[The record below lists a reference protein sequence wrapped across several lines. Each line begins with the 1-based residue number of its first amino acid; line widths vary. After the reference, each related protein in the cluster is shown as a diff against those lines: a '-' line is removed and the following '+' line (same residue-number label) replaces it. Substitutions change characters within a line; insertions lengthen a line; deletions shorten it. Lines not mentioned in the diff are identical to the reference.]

1 MTAASPPPG
10 HPVPQMPAADVLAEL
25 TALLAGFV
33 AVEAQAVDAEESFA
47 VLGLDSLLSVGFM
60 GVLNTRF
67 GTSVPPDALYQYP
80 TPKALADRL
89 AAELGGAASDPAAS
103 DAAASDPAVPVSAPV
118 PAGDHDGD
126 VLDRLRGLLARIL
139 GCAPDDIEA
148 DVPFVLLGLD
158 SILSAQFVEGVN
170 RIWGLREPT
179 ALLYDQP
186 DLASVAAY
194 VAANSRAGG
203 GDSAA
208 GDVVSPVPAEASVS
222 PSSAASAASGAS
234 GASGA
239 QVDLEAL
246 LDAVRD
252 DLLSVDEAAALLG
265 TRPA

>member
-10 HPVPQMPAADVLAEL
+10 HPAPQMPAADVLAEL

-33 AVEAQAVDAEESFA
+33 AVEAQAVEAEESFA

-60 GVLNTRF
+60 GALNARF
-67 GTSVPPDALYQYP
+67 GTSVPPDVLYQCP

-89 AAELGGAASDPAAS
+89 AAELGGAAPDPAVP
-103 DAAASDPAVPVSAPV
+103 ASDPAVPVSAPV
-118 PAGDHDGD
+118 AAGDHDGD
-126 VLDRLRGLLARIL
+126 VIGRLRGLLARIL

-148 DVPFVLLGLD
+148 DAPFVLLGLD

-179 ALLYDQP
+179 ALLYEHP

-203 GDSAA
+203 GGSAA
-208 GDVVSPVPAEASVS
+208 GDVVPSGSPKAAA
-222 PSSAASAASGAS
+222 SAASAASGAS
-234 GASGA
+234 GA
-239 QVDLEAL
+239 QIDLEAL

>member
-10 HPVPQMPAADVLAEL
+10 HPAPQMPAADVLAEL
-25 TALLAGFV
+25 TALLAGFL

-60 GVLNTRF
+60 GTLNARF

-89 AAELGGAASDPAAS
+89 AAELGGAASDPA
-103 DAAASDPAVPVSAPV
+103 VPVSAPV

-126 VLDRLRGLLARIL
+126 VLEHMRGLLAQIL

-148 DVPFVLLGLD
+148 DAPFALLGLD

-179 ALLYDQP
+179 ALLYDHP

-194 VAANSRAGG
+194 VAANSRASGG
-203 GDSAA
+203 GSAPGA
-208 GDVVSPVPAEASVS
+208 AVPTGASKPTVSPTVAV
-222 PSSAASAASGAS
+222 SAASGAS
-234 GASGA
+234 GASGAEDAAGA

>member
-10 HPVPQMPAADVLAEL
+10 HPAPQMPAADVLAEL

-60 GVLNTRF
+60 GALNTRF

-89 AAELGGAASDPAAS
+89 AAELGGAASDP
-103 DAAASDPAVPVSAPV
+103 AASDPAVPVSAPV

-179 ALLYDQP
+179 ALLYDHP
-186 DLASVAAY
+186 DLASVAAH

-203 GDSAA
+203 GDSAS
-208 GDVVSPVPAEASVS
+208 GDVVPPVPAEPSVS
-222 PSSAASAASGAS
+222 PSVAASAASGAS

>member
-10 HPVPQMPAADVLAEL
+10 HPAAQMPAADVLAEL

-33 AVEAQAVDAEESFA
+33 AVEAQTVDADESFA
-47 VLGLDSLLSVGFM
+47 VLGLDSLLSIEFM
-60 GVLNTRF
+60 GVLNARF
-67 GTSVPPDALYQYP
+67 GTAVPPDALYECP
-80 TPKALADRL
+80 TPKAMAERV
-89 AAELGGAASDPAAS
+89 AAELGGAASVPAA
-103 DAAASDPAVPVSAPV
+103 PVSEPG

-126 VLDRLRGLLARIL
+126 VLERLRGLLARLL

-148 DVPFVLLGLD
+148 DAPFVLLGLD

-179 ALLYDQP
+179 AMLYDHP
-186 DLASVAAY
+186 DLAAVAAY
-194 VAANSRAGG
+194 VAANSRAG
-203 GDSAA
+203 AA
-208 GDVVSPVPAEASVS
+208 GSPDPAASVASVAS
-222 PSSAASAASGAS
+222 PAPVVAAAPALASG
-234 GASGA
+234 GAA
-239 QVDLEAL
+239 VDLEAL

>member
-1 MTAASPPPG
+1 
-10 HPVPQMPAADVLAEL
+10 MPAADVLAEL
-25 TALLAGFV
+25 TAMLAGFV

-60 GVLNTRF
+60 GALNTRF

-89 AAELGGAASDPAAS
+89 AAELGGAASDPA
-103 DAAASDPAVPVSAPV
+103 VPVFAPV

-148 DVPFVLLGLD
+148 DAPFVLLGLD

-179 ALLYDQP
+179 ALLYDHP

-194 VAANSRAGG
+194 VSANSRAGG
-203 GDSAA
+203 SDSAA
-208 GDVVSPVPAEASVS
+208 GDVVSPVPAEPSVS
-222 PSSAASAASGAS
+222 PSVAASAPSAASGA
-234 GASGA
+234 AP
-239 QVDLEAL
+239 VDLEAL

>member
-10 HPVPQMPAADVLAEL
+10 HPAPQMPAADVLAEL

-60 GVLNTRF
+60 GALNTRF

-89 AAELGGAASDPAAS
+89 AAELGG
-103 DAAASDPAVPVSAPV
+103 AASDPAVPVSAPV

-179 ALLYDQP
+179 ALLYDHP
-186 DLASVAAY
+186 DLASVAAH

-203 GDSAA
+203 GDSAS
-208 GDVVSPVPAEASVS
+208 GDVVPPVPAEPSVS
-222 PSSAASAASGAS
+222 PSVAASAAS